1 MYNINNYFNEIN
13 FINVFPENMKQIKEL
28 KDENIKTNDNLKEK
42 YNIIYDLNKNYKYI
56 RIITRN

>member
-42 YNIIYDLNKNYKYI
+42 HNIIYDLNKNYKYI